1 MKRHIK
7 LPLIA
12 FFAIFCFK
20 YLYADSMRM
29 DYCKETEY
37 YDMDAYNG
45 YEFQYEVVSVTA
57 NGVVQS
63 DSAVS
68 LMKTLT
74 FCFGIPSADSSHYEY
89 ITSEGGL
96 CKFKRVD

>member
-37 YDMDAYNG
+37 FDMDAYNG
-45 YEFQYEVVSVTA
+45 NSVEYKIVTMTV
-57 NGVVQS
+57 NGVAQS
-63 DSAVS
+63 DSAIN
-68 LMKTLT
+68 LTNTGT
-74 FCFGIPSADSSHYEY
+74 FCFGIPSADSSHFEY
-89 ITSEGGL
+89 ITSEGGY
-96 CKFKRVD
+96 CRFKRVD